1 MSDAEISLFP
11 RWKQAVADFLT
22 EHKYGDLVSH
32 EWLAEHFGI
41 TSLEGQR
48 LTEAQ
53 FKRRQFDL
61 LANVEQF
68 KHELLTKHQIYLQPV
83 RGSGYRWAT
92 PGEQTALAT
101 KEFERDAGKA
111 FRAVGQRL
119 RNVRLHELSDD
130 QRRENSD
137 AVAKVSQLRGMT
149 RKALK

>member
-1 MSDAEISLFP
+1 MSDDAISLFP
-11 RWKQAVADFLT
+11 RWKQAVVDFMA

-32 EWLAEHFGI
+32 GWLLEHFGM
-41 TSLEGQR
+41 TSLEGHR
-48 LTEAQ
+48 LTETQ
-53 FKRRQFDL
+53 FKRRQLDL
-61 LANVEQF
+61 MSNVEQF

-92 PGEQTALAT
+92 PGEQTGLAT

-119 RNVRLHELSDD
+119 RHVRLHELSDE

-149 RKALK
+149 RKVLK